1 MAGPLAGIK
10 VVELGVWVAG
20 PAAAGI
26 LGDWGADVIKIEP
39 PQGDPS
45 RVFRKMLGSE
55 MPNNPVFELDNRSKS
70 GVVIDL
76 TTDDGPGLAR
86 ELIAEADVFVT
97 NIRSAAL
104 ERLGLDYESLHELF
118 PNLIYAQITGYGREG
133 TEANRPGFDI
143 AAYWAYSG
151 LAHLLTQPGG
161 DPPFQRGGMGDHA
174 TGLAT
179 AGAVSA
185 ALLHREKTGVGQLVS
200 TSLTRMGAY
209 QIGFDLNIALMWGVT
224 LDTPLREGARNPT
237 ANNYLCKDDKRLWI
251 VGIDMERHWAPL
263 TRAVGHPEWA
273 EDERWSSIMN
283 RAVNARELI
292 AELDAIF
299 LTKTRDEWA
308 DIFADEPELFWAPVN
323 SLEDLIADP
332 QFTAAGGLVE
342 VPDGAATS
350 TMVASPADFSET
362 PWQPRSSAPELG
374 ANTREVLRQLGK
386 SDAEIDAFIA
396 SGTVAEAGEATD

>member
-1 MAGPLAGIK
+1 MPGPLSGIK

-26 LGDWGADVIKIEP
+26 LGDWGADVVKIEP
-39 PQGDPS
+39 PNGDPS
-45 RVFRKMLGSE
+45 RIFQKMLGGD
-55 MPNNPVFELDNRSKS
+55 MPNNPVFELDNRNKS

-76 TTDDGPGLAR
+76 STNDGPALAI

-104 ERLGLDYESLHELF
+104 EKMGLDYDTLHERF
-118 PNLIYAQITGYGREG
+118 PRLVYAQITGYGREG
-133 TEANRPGFDI
+133 ADANRPGFDI
-143 AAYWAYSG
+143 AAYWAYAG
-151 LAHLLTQPGG
+151 LADLLTAPDG

-185 ALLHREKTGVGQLVS
+185 ALFSREATGEGQLVS
-200 TSLTRMGAY
+200 TSLARMGAY
-209 QIGFDLNIALMWGVT
+209 QVGFDLNIALMWGVT
-224 LDTPLREGARNPT
+224 LDTPTRDAARNPT
-237 ANNYLCKDDKRLWI
+237 ANNYRCKDGKRIWI

-273 EDERWSSIMN
+273 EDERWSSIIG
-283 RAVNARELI
+283 RATNCHELI

-299 LTKTRDEWA
+299 ATKTRDEWA
-308 DIFADEPELFWAPVN
+308 EVFADEPDLFWAPVN

-332 QFTAAGGLVE
+332 QFAAAGGLVE
-342 VPDGAATS
+342 VPDGPATS

-362 PWQPRSSAPELG
+362 TWQARSSAPALG
-374 ANTREVLRQLGK
+374 ADTREVLRQLGK
-386 SDAEIDAFIA
+386 SDEEIDAFIA
-396 SGTVAEAGEATD
+396 SGTVSES